1 MEIDGQNKLVVF
13 RVDASTIIGAG
24 HVMRCLT
31 LANMLSDYGVES
43 CFVCRA
49 QPAHMAQKIEAAGH
63 QVHLLPRLC
72 NVGAEGG
79 NYEHKNIISWL
90 GATIA
95 DDASQTTHY
104 LQKSRPKWL
113 IVDHFAIDIVWEQA
127 VKKEIDLKIMVI
139 DGLANRKH
147 DCDLLLDQTFST
159 LAGSRWKGLVPT
171 ACQLFVGPEYAL
183 LRPEFVEACKNLQ
196 QRSGSI
202 RRILIGFGGVDEP
215 NATVQV
221 IDALEGF
228 TTNDILLDVI
238 VGSDNPH
245 KADILENYSARERI
259 NIHVDPDNIA
269 ELMASADLA
278 IGAGGTMTWERCM
291 LKLPSLI
298 ISIAEN
304 QIALAKALDSISAAV
319 YLGDLASISN
329 EKIRNCVNELMLDEQ
344 KLFKMHDANAT
355 LMPQGNSSLV
365 KFLVKNI

>member
-1 MEIDGQNKLVVF
+1 MIAANFAF
-13 RVDASTIIGAG
+13 RVDASSRIGTG
-24 HVMRCLT
+24 HVMRCIT
-31 LANMLSDYGVES
+31 LANELREYGAE
-43 CFVCRA
+43 CHFICRA
-49 QPAHMAQKIEAAGH
+49 HSGHMIEKIKMEGH
-63 QVHLLPRLC
+63 QTVLLPRAQNADTENTSQGRKKFTRWLGRPQQDDALETI
-72 NVGAEGG
+72 V
-79 NYEHKNIISWL
+79 YLKNIS
-90 GATIA
+90 
-95 DDASQTTHY
+95 
-104 LQKSRPKWL
+104 PKWL
-113 IVDHFAIDIVWEQA
+113 VVDHFAIDTAWEQA

-159 LAGSRWKGLVPT
+159 QAGSRWKGLVPT

-196 QRSGSI
+196 RRSGSI

-228 TTNDILLDVI
+228 TTNDILLEVI

-291 LKLPSLI
+291 LRLPSLI

-344 KLFKMHDANAT
+344 KLFKMQHANAI
-355 LMPQGNSSLV
+355 LMPQGDSSLV
-365 KFLVKNI
+365 KFLVKDI